1 MGRKAENPRTSLRR
15 MMNAQ
20 GLTAKALSEKTGIPL
35 STLSGIA
42 AGNFRMSPERVE
54 KVAKVLHCTADELRD
69 VAGSK
74 PSTDFLAKPSTMFR
88 PKPNALGI
96 ATSKPITD
104 TEKLWLYFNNL
115 NRRVMA
121 LEAELKELKEAQR

>member
-1 MGRKAENPRTSLRR
+1 

-20 GLTAKALSEKTGIPL
+20 GWTVKALSEKTGIPI

-42 AGNFRMSPERVE
+42 AGNYRMSPERVE
-54 KVAKVLHCTADELRD
+54 AVAKVLHCTADELRD

-74 PSTDFLAKPSTMFR
+74 PNTSFLAKPSTMFR
-88 PKPNALGI
+88 PKPSATGI
-96 ATSKPITD
+96 VTSKPLAE